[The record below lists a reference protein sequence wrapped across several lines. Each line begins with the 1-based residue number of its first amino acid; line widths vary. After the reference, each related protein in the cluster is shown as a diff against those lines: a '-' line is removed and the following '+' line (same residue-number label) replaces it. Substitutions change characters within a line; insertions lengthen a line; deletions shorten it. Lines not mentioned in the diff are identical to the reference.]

1 MRWGQALGGQ
11 RGAAGAEEEEEEE
24 AEEQWQRL
32 PKQAPVGVQANGAS
46 LQEHQKET
54 TV

>member
-11 RGAAGAEEEEEEE
+11 RGAAGAEEEEV
-24 AEEQWQRL
+24 EEQWQRL
-32 PKQAPVGVQANGAS
+32 PRQAPVGVRANGVS